1 MMIEDYYRFCKA
13 RISRAGC
20 SWELHEFSDKSI
32 IKSLFRHEITILL
45 KLSQKRAMLF
55 PQSSLTFMGTSFYF
69 ISSNVLMYARYA
81 QGTKKMKET
90 VSAKKER
97 RFLCCNEWR
106 ETKWNGQVM
115 WTVREIISSN
125 KPIIMCVPYFKT

>member
-69 ISSNVLMYARYA
+69 ISSNVLMYARCA
-81 QGTKKMKET
+81 QGTKKWKKQ
-90 VSAKKER
+90 SARKKRED
-97 RFLCCNEWR
+97 FYVAMNE